1 METTVFVDRIIDILR
16 SVNSQVK
23 AGENRYTL
31 TDEQFDTINQ
41 TQDLATVQ
49 QYLLAYGIPPYL
61 IDIALDENQSLS
73 DVTGSGYDLSLQ
85 QAFNEFGGITPGTS
99 PIGVTASYVSPRG
112 EAASEYYT
120 ENDLVDDFAGMGEE
134 SIAGIQAS
142 LINAGLLETDAGFIA
157 GDWGPTTQRAFSYIL
172 GMANRRGVTTQERE
186 TGSAWRSALSEFEQN
201 PLPKYPDAEAYLP
214 PDFDSV
220 ANSITTMFRRGVN
233 RDPQPYELKLLAN
246 TLYSEAQQAYQQS
259 VDLNQ
264 ATQQQDVSGGG
275 LLAGQYGNYS
285 KENVQAKI
293 DAEGLTQID
302 PLAGAQFRFEEII
315 ANEKGRLG
323 ENVDS
328 RRSRALMLNSLN
340 QRPN

>member
-1 METTVFVDRIIDILR
+1 M
-16 SVNSQVK
+16 
-23 AGENRYTL
+23 A
-31 TDEQFDTINQ
+31 
-41 TQDLATVQ
+41 
-49 QYLLAYGIPPYL
+49 
-61 IDIALDENQSLS
+61 

-112 EAASEYYT
+112 DAASEYYT

-186 TGSAWRSALSEFEQN
+186 TGSAWRSALAEFELN

-246 TLYSEAQQAYQQS
+246 TLYSE
-259 VDLNQ
+259 
-264 ATQQQDVSGGG
+264 QQDVSAGG

-315 ANEKGRLG
+315 ADEKGRLG
-323 ENVDS
+323 ENVDT
-328 RRSRALMLNSLN
+328 RRSRALMFNSLN
-340 QRPN
+340 NAPN